1 MTPKEQYRILCEQ
14 ETTIPL
20 FLQYW
25 WMEAVCNGK
34 QWDVLL
40 CTRNGEIVAAMP
52 YLCGK
57 KLRMKYIIQP
67 QQTQING
74 IWVKPEYADEATELA
89 NDFIS
94 QLKELQLAYY
104 YQQYPIASPFPSC
117 FKENGFK
124 VKERVTY
131 RVDNLVDIDVV
142 VASFSKNKKRQLQKA
157 LTLRMDLDMSGD
169 EFYNF
174 HTACLAER
182 KKTISYSREFFM
194 VLYKAAKAHL
204 QGQIIAIRNMDGQ
217 ALAAVFLVWDANSAY
232 FLIPCYSPA
241 YKNSGASALLV
252 LEAMKFA
259 RGKSTSFDFE
269 GSMVSGIANSYRQF
283 GTKKIIYYSVEKY
296 YKPIFRLFLFANWL
310 RTWKK
315 R

>member
-25 WMEAVCNGK
+25 WMEAVCVGK

-52 YLCGK
+52 YLFGK
-57 KLRMKYIIQP
+57 KLCMRYIMQP

-74 IWVKPEYADEATELA
+74 IWVKPACANEASELA
-89 NDFIS
+89 NNFVS
-94 QLKELQLAYY
+94 QLKALQLAYY
-104 YQQYPIASPFPSC
+104 YQQYPIASPFPAC

-124 VKERVTY
+124 VKERITY
-131 RVDNLVDIDVV
+131 RVDNLTDMDAL

-157 LTLRMDLDMSGD
+157 LTLRMDSDMSGD

-174 HTACLAER
+174 HAACLAER
-182 KKTISYSREFFM
+182 KRTISYSREFFM
-194 VLYKAAKAHL
+194 ALYKAAKARS
-204 QGQIIAIRNMDGQ
+204 QGQIITIRNMDGQ
-217 ALAAVFLVWDANSAY
+217 ALAAVFLVWDAHSAY
-232 FLIPCYSPA
+232 FLIPCYSHA

-259 RGKSTSFDFE
+259 RGKTASFDFE

-283 GTKKIIYYSVEKY
+283 GTKKTSYYSVEKY
-296 YKPIFRLFLFANWL
+296 YKPTFRLFLFANRLW
-310 RTWKK
+310 TWKK